1 MHINLGLN
9 GRKSALGYLDTL
21 MLEQKA
27 KAIPFD
33 SGGMQKEAFFGL
45 LCITMRIDTE
55 WVQTVKTGWKAMA
68 QSTQQLA

>member
-1 MHINLGLN
+1 
-9 GRKSALGYLDTL
+9 